1 MPEAPNVN
9 QTTKNTAVGTIIYTI
24 LNNNNRKVSYM
35 FFPKL
40 IEGNMEDSFNP
51 MLTMDNKYPGTIK
64 INKKNE
70 IIPKIKTY
78 LLSDTIPIGTSA
90 TRINRIKRIGNFLM
104 FLKGYL
110 NEFDIILLKFMK
122 PPYNLLLHFYLL
134 KFHQKSDDISLM
146 L

>member
-51 MLTMDNKYPGTIK
+51 MLTIDNKYPGTIK

-90 TRINRIKRIGNFLM
+90 TRINSIKRIGNFLM

-110 NEFDIILLKFMK
+110 NEFNIILPRFMK
-122 PPYNLLLHFYLL
+122 PPYNLLL
-134 KFHQKSDDISLM
+134 
-146 L
+146 